1 MNLVLLLPEDFVS
14 EDRVILRGRRCEHI
28 ANVHRASAGD
38 ELVVGVLDGKVGSG
52 RIERITADEV
62 EMTIALHRDPPPSLD
77 VTLVIAL
84 PRPKVFN
91 RVLAGATSMGVKRLF
106 FVNSWRV
113 EKSYW
118 TSPRLSEENRREQVI
133 AGLEQARDTVMPAVA
148 LRRFFRRFV
157 EDELPEIAAGTTAV
171 VAHPKASGECPR
183 HLGGAITLA
192 IGPEGGFI
200 DAEIASLVRAGF
212 RPVSLGPRI
221 LRVETAVAALLAR
234 LT

>member
-1 MNLVLLLPEDFVS
+1 VNLVLLLPEDFVS
-14 EDRVILRGRRCEHI
+14 EDRVILRGRRCKHI

-38 ELVVGVLDGKVGSG
+38 ELLIGALNGKVGSG
-52 RIERITADEV
+52 RIHRITPDEV
-62 EMTIALHRDPPPSLD
+62 EMTIALHSDPPPSLD

-106 FVNSWRV
+106 FVNAWRV

-118 TSPRLSEENRREQVI
+118 ASPRLSEENVREQAI
-133 AGLEQARDTVMPAVA
+133 AGLEQARDTVMPAIE

-157 EDELPEIAAGTTAV
+157 EDELPELAAGTTAL
-171 VAHPKASGECPR
+171 VAHPKASVECPR
-183 HLGGAITLA
+183 HLGSAITLA

-200 DAEIASLVRAGF
+200 DAEVASFVRAGF
-212 RPVSLGPRI
+212 RSVSLGPRI
-221 LRVETAVAALLAR
+221 LRVETAVTALLSR